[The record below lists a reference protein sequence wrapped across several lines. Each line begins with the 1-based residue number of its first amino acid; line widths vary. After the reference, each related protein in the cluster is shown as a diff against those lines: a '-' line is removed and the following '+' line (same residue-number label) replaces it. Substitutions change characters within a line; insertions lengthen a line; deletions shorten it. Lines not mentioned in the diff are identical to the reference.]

1 MGIKATTCRVT
12 LLPNP
17 CNMVDLAN
25 KWIDKA
31 SIGATVDCLDNLL
44 DDLMFVVAL
53 YDTVIED

>member
-1 MGIKATTCRVT
+1 MGLKKTNCRVT

-31 SIGATVDCLDNLL
+31 SLGATVDCLDNLL
-44 DDLMFVVAL
+44 DDLMFVIAL
-53 YDTVIED
+53 YDTAIEN